1 MKLTGAHIFDLA
13 NFASGEGGGVKYI
26 RTKSQFLA
34 VRENPFQ
41 TASLPVFKAI
51 FAMRDIMRQK
61 NLQIR
66 FTSLEAS

>member
-1 MKLTGAHIFDLA
+1 MKLTGAHIIDLPILHL
-13 NFASGEGGGVKYI
+13 GEGGGVKYI

-41 TASLPVFKAI
+41 TASLQVFKVI
-51 FAMRDIMRQK
+51 FAICDVMRQK